1 MMFSIIIPVYK
12 VEAYLPACID
22 SILAQTYKDWELIL
36 VDDGSPDKSG
46 IICDEYAKRL
56 STYGSMPAASLI
68 RVFHKE
74 NGGPSSARNL
84 GIEQARGEYITF
96 IDSDDWVTPDYL
108 ENLSKAYQN
117 VDLLFFSIVWNYA
130 DGCKVIFSSE
140 EKRSSGKKAVE
151 SEIYRLIKNDAQ
163 HLYFGYTV
171 NKVFRKS
178 IIDTYNIRFREGLS
192 ISEDEVF
199 THDYARYINSIRFI
213 DAPLYQYRIQSVS
226 MTNRK
231 KAPVEFVRISDCLL
245 EVCSY
250 YTNQELIHYLRIRAI
265 DLRWEAIEGE
275 HKFVK
280 EFSLLKQIRHLCNQ
294 YGLNFSMKTFFR
306 ILIYKFLRR

>member
-12 VEAYLPACID
+12 VEAYLPACIE

-36 VDDGSPDKSG
+36 VDDGSPDNSG
-46 IICDEYAKRL
+46 KICDLYAERQRAYSSKQ
-56 STYGSMPAASLI
+56 SANLI
-68 RVFHKE
+68 RVFHKK

-96 IDSDDWVTPDYL
+96 VDSDDWVTSDYL
-108 ENLSKAYQN
+108 EKLSSACLD
-117 VDLLFFSIVWNYA
+117 VDMLFFPIVWHYA

-140 EKRSSGKKAVE
+140 EKHVLGKDAVE
-151 SEIYRLIKNDAQ
+151 SEIYRLIKNDAH

-178 IIDTYNIRFREGLS
+178 IIDTHNIRFREGLS

-199 THDYARYINSIRFI
+199 THDYAQHINSVRFI
-213 DAPLYQYRIQSVS
+213 DAPLYQYRIQSES
-226 MTNRK
+226 LTNRM
-231 KAPVEFVRISDCLL
+231 KAPEEFIRISDCLL
-245 EVCSY
+245 EVGCY
-250 YTNQELIHYLRIRAI
+250 YTKPELLRSLHMRAI

-275 HKFVK
+275 HKFFK
-280 EFSLLKQIRHLCNQ
+280 EFSLLRQIRHLCNQ
-294 YGLNFSMKTFFR
+294 YDLTFSMRTFFR
-306 ILIYKFLRR
+306 ILIYKILRR